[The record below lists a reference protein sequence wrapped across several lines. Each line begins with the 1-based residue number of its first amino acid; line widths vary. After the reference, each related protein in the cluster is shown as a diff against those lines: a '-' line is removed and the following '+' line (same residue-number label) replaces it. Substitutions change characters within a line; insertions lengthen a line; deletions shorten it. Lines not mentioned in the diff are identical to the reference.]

1 MEKHNTTSDFL
12 SNLPKE
18 ILGHIVSFLPNESSM
33 ETILISTK
41 WRDLWNEAI
50 VRHGTKQDITNIL
63 AKFLTSFDDFDP
75 LKHPRKLQLH
85 YDQDHVLLAT
95 IANSTKLLLDFN
107 FSPLKKE
114 FIIEN
119 IQKHYE
125 LQFKLNEEKN
135 ITYNNI
141 FSLKTLYLKSISYLT
156 SEVASSIV
164 SRLDHLENLVIVSCN
179 GLKSLSIDSNF
190 ELHKL
195 TILDCLELKSLHL
208 KTSKL
213 KSFQYRGSLPWI
225 MPEFHF
231 NLCDAILDFRL
242 GPSCGRIVSKD
253 FDATLLTIKNSQA
266 LTLCRWTFEE
276 LIWPSISPPY
286 GCFNFYNL
294 RELCWV
300 DSYYKDEYF
309 MDGLFSF
316 LKLCPS
322 LEQLFVTIDDE
333 SYSAGRSN
341 SFSMQATK
349 CTKLEHL
356 KVIKFKGFTC
366 RKDEISLAKCLV
378 QLIKG
383 KVPKINTSDGSCLDL
398 EFV

>member
-1 MEKHNTTSDFL
+1 MIKKATKKGHIQTTSSMEKDNTKNDLL

-50 VRHGTKQDITNIL
+50 VRYGTKQDIINVL
-63 AKFLTSFDDFDP
+63 AKFLTSFDVFDP
-75 LKHPRKLQLH
+75 LKHPRKLQF
-85 YDQDHVLLAT
+85 YFDQDCLLLAT
-95 IANSTKLLLDFN
+95 ISNSTKLLLDFD

-125 LQFKLNEEKN
+125 LQFKLNEEKK
-135 ITYNNI
+135 ITYNNSFTSNI

-156 SEVASSIV
+156 SEVASSII
-164 SRLDHLENLVIVSCN
+164 SSLDHLENLVIISCN

-195 TILDCLELKSLHL
+195 KILDCLELKCLHL

-225 MPEFHF
+225 LPEFHF
-231 NLCDAILDFRL
+231 NLSDAILDFRL
-242 GPSCGRIVSKD
+242 GPSCGRIRSKD

-266 LTLCRWTFEE
+266 LTLCRWTFEVCSLFNYYYF
-276 LIWPSISPPY
+276 LI
-286 GCFNFYNL
+286 
-294 RELCWV
+294 
-300 DSYYKDEYF
+300 
-309 MDGLFSF
+309 
-316 LKLCPS
+316 
-322 LEQLFVTIDDE
+322 
-333 SYSAGRSN
+333 
-341 SFSMQATK
+341 
-349 CTKLEHL
+349 
-356 KVIKFKGFTC
+356 
-366 RKDEISLAKCLV
+366 
-378 QLIKG
+378 
-383 KVPKINTSDGSCLDL
+383 
-398 EFV
+398 